1 MTYHVKN
8 LILVAFITFQ
18 ISGSNSKSDSNWPSW
33 RGVTGNGSAPDT
45 SKPPREW
52 SEEKNIFWKLKTEG
66 LGHSTPIVW
75 ENKLYYTSAIPVGE
89 KRIPPVP
96 DNAPGSHD
104 NLPVS
109 QSHQFIA
116 VCVDKR
122 SGKILWKTKCHESFP
137 HEGGHKSGSL
147 ASASPVTDGKHLFA
161 YFGSYGLYSINCET
175 GKILWQ
181 RDFGTMAT
189 KHGHG
194 EGSSPALKENT
205 LIINWDHEK
214 ESAIYAIDKT
224 TGKDLWKAERKEVT
238 SWASPIIVK
247 VSGINQVI
255 VSATD
260 RIRGY
265 NLSNGKIIWECA
277 GMSNNVVASPVSEN
291 GKVYLGC
298 SYDKRAMVAINLEG
312 AKGNITDTDH
322 VMWTTNKRT
331 PYVPSPL
338 LYKGTLYYLSHYQG
352 ILSVTH
358 AESGK
363 TKSGPFRIDSLR
375 EIYSS
380 PVAASDHVYITSR
393 EGLTIVI
400 SHQDEPKPIA
410 FNKLDDS
417 FSASAAISGNQIFL
431 RGEKYLYCIG
441 SKEDN

>member
-1 MTYHVKN
+1 MKN

-18 ISGSNSKSDSNWPSW
+18 IIESNSKGDSNWPSW

-52 SEEKNIFWKLKTEG
+52 SEEKNILWKLKTEG

-109 QSHQFIA
+109 QSHHFIA

-122 SGKILWKTKCHESFP
+122 SGKILWKTKCNESFP

-194 EGSSPALKENT
+194 EGSSPALKR
-205 LIINWDHEK
+205 H
-214 ESAIYAIDKT
+214 
-224 TGKDLWKAERKEVT
+224 
-238 SWASPIIVK
+238 
-247 VSGINQVI
+247 
-255 VSATD
+255 
-260 RIRGY
+260 
-265 NLSNGKIIWECA
+265 
-277 GMSNNVVASPVSEN
+277 NNY
-291 GKVYLGC
+291 KLG
-298 SYDKRAMVAINLEG
+298 S
-312 AKGNITDTDH
+312 
-322 VMWTTNKRT
+322 
-331 PYVPSPL
+331 
-338 LYKGTLYYLSHYQG
+338 
-352 ILSVTH
+352 
-358 AESGK
+358 
-363 TKSGPFRIDSLR
+363 
-375 EIYSS
+375 
-380 PVAASDHVYITSR
+380 
-393 EGLTIVI
+393 
-400 SHQDEPKPIA
+400 
-410 FNKLDDS
+410 
-417 FSASAAISGNQIFL
+417 
-431 RGEKYLYCIG
+431 
-441 SKEDN
+441 

>member
-1 MTYHVKN
+1 M
-8 LILVAFITFQ
+8 
-18 ISGSNSKSDSNWPSW
+18 
-33 RGVTGNGSAPDT
+33 
-45 SKPPREW
+45 
-52 SEEKNIFWKLKTEG
+52 
-66 LGHSTPIVW
+66 
-75 ENKLYYTSAIPVGE
+75 
-89 KRIPPVP
+89 
-96 DNAPGSHD
+96 
-104 NLPVS
+104 
-109 QSHQFIA
+109 
-116 VCVDKR
+116 
-122 SGKILWKTKCHESFP
+122 
-137 HEGGHKSGSL
+137 
-147 ASASPVTDGKHLFA
+147 
-161 YFGSYGLYSINCET
+161 
-175 GKILWQ
+175 
-181 RDFGTMAT
+181 
-189 KHGHG
+189 
-194 EGSSPALKENT
+194 
-205 LIINWDHEK
+205 
-214 ESAIYAIDKT
+214 
-224 TGKDLWKAERKEVT
+224 
-238 SWASPIIVK
+238 K
-247 VSGINQVI
+247 VSGTNQVI

-265 NLSNGKIIWECA
+265 NLSNGKIIWECS

-298 SYDKRAMVAINLEG
+298 SYDKRAMVAINLQG

-410 FNKLDDS
+410 FNTLDDS
-417 FSASAAISGNQIFL
+417 FSASAAISGNQNFSE
-431 RGEKYLYCIG
+431 R
-441 SKEDN
+441 